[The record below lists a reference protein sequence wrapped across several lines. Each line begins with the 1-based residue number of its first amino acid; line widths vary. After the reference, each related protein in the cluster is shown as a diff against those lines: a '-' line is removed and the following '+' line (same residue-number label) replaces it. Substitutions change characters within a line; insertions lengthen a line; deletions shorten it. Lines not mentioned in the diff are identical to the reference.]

1 MIKKKEE
8 KVMRVCFQIP
18 TKTAGKIQAAATE
31 KNKKKKKMHIQC
43 METTEAS
50 TLLQPST
57 A

>member
-1 MIKKKEE
+1 
-8 KVMRVCFQIP
+8 MRVCFQIP

-31 KNKKKKKMHIQC
+31 KNKKKKMHIQC